1 MASHYGDRRLQIDA
15 DPEINGCFMSF
26 RPPQSLREPFS
37 VESGFN
43 VLEYELRA
51 ERANSLG
58 LIGLK
63 AEAALSD
70 LNAWDEKRHSH
81 EQRDVLVKKAADA
94 VWDLFVQREI
104 CGLRNSRDVIQRY
117 AIPDEVLVRLGSS

>member
-1 MASHYGDRRLQIDA
+1 
-15 DPEINGCFMSF
+15 MSF